1 MRGAGL
7 RGLTWESSSSPLYLH
22 QVRLAGRCHQAVSGA
37 PCRPTQAH
45 QARPPTG
52 VLGRIRGCPGHGP
65 FSCPHTSQALVH
77 YEALKPQ
84 VPLDTAFLPLLPGGS
99 FSPSP
104 SQDHPQLRVVKTPP
118 TPNRGLDLPRGVSVL
133 ATRWLVGPL
142 WTAHL
147 RGPQECARCLS
158 TGGSGPRRAH
168 LVSVGAGS
176 CRPLTWRSPCRPRSA
191 PGLFQKRAPLLLQ
204 GEGAP
209 LTLTSLFP
217 RPQPL
222 IALVILRKG
231 FVIQRDI

>member
-52 VLGRIRGCPGHGP
+52 VLGRTRGCPGHGP

-84 VPLDTAFLPLLPGGS
+84 VPLDTAFLPLLLGGS

-118 TPNRGLDLPRGVSVL
+118 TPNRGLDLPQGVSVL

-176 CRPLTWRSPCRPRSA
+176 AGHSPGGPRAALAPPQGSFRSARPCSCKGKGHRSPSPLCS
-191 PGLFQKRAPLLLQ
+191 RAH
-204 GEGAP
+204 
-209 LTLTSLFP
+209 SL
-217 RPQPL
+217 
-222 IALVILRKG
+222 
-231 FVIQRDI
+231 